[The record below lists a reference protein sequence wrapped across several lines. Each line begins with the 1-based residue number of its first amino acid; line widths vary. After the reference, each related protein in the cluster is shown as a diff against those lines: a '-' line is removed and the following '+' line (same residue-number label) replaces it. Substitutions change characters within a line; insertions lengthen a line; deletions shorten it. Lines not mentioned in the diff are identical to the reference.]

1 MELFLPS
8 LFVILLAILVILY
21 IIPRQSGFVLGIIAA
36 GLLAMTIYQHVSLFK
51 MDYQRMTWV
60 DTVKQQAPLIMV
72 ISVIVVLI
80 GYVLLLTGKGPAANI
95 QNRVEQV
102 YNPPSSPGPNANAN
116 RNRNRAPNNN
126 EGSNLERRLERE
138 S

>member
-21 IIPRQSGFVLGIIAA
+21 VIPKQSGFVLGIIAA
-36 GLLAMTIYQHVSLFK
+36 GLLAVTIYQHVSLFK

-72 ISVIVVLI
+72 AAVVVVLI

-95 QNRVEQV
+95 QNRVAEV
-102 YNPPSSPGPNANAN
+102 YNPPSSPNANAY
-116 RNRNRAPNNN
+116 RNRGPNNG
-126 EGSNLERRLERE
+126 GSSLEKRLERE
-138 S
+138 F

>member
-102 YNPPSSPGPNANAN
+102 YNPPSSPGPNAN

>member
-8 LFVILLAILVILY
+8 LFVILLAVLVILY
-21 IIPRQSGFVLGIIAA
+21 VIPRQSGFVLGIIAA

-60 DTVKQQAPLIMV
+60 DTIKQQAPLIMV
-72 ISVIVVLI
+72 VAVIVVLI

-95 QNRVEQV
+95 QNRVEEV
-102 YNPPSSPGPNANAN
+102 YNPPSSPGPNAN

>member
-8 LFVILLAILVILY
+8 LFVILLAVLVILY
-21 IIPRQSGFVLGIIAA
+21 VIPRQSGFVLGIIAA

-60 DTVKQQAPLIMV
+60 DTIKQQAPLIMV
-72 ISVIVVLI
+72 VAVIVVLI

-95 QNRVEQV
+95 QNRVEEV
-102 YNPPSSPGPNANAN
+102 YNPPSSPGPNAN
-116 RNRNRAPNNN
+116 RNRNRAPSNN

>member
-1 MELFLPS
+1 
-8 LFVILLAILVILY
+8 
-21 IIPRQSGFVLGIIAA
+21 
-36 GLLAMTIYQHVSLFK
+36 
-51 MDYQRMTWV
+51 MTWV

-72 ISVIVVLI
+72 VSVIVVLI

-95 QNRVEQV
+95 QNRVEEV
-102 YNPPSSPGPNANAN
+102 YNPPSSPGPN

>member
-21 IIPRQSGFVLGIIAA
+21 VIPKQSGFVLGIIAA
-36 GLLAMTIYQHVSLFK
+36 GLLAVTIYQHVSLFK

-72 ISVIVVLI
+72 TAVVVVLI

-95 QNRVEQV
+95 QNRVAEV
-102 YNPPSSPGPNANAN
+102 YNPPSSPNANAN
-116 RNRNRAPNNN
+116 RNRGPNNG
-126 EGSNLERRLERE
+126 GSSLEKRLERE
-138 S
+138 F

>member
-8 LFVILLAILVILY
+8 LFVILLAVLVILY
-21 IIPRQSGFVLGIIAA
+21 VIPKQSGFVLGIIAA
-36 GLLAMTIYQHVSLFK
+36 GLLAVTIYQHVSLFK

-72 ISVIVVLI
+72 AAVVVVLI

-95 QNRVEQV
+95 QNRVAEV
-102 YNPPSSPGPNANAN
+102 YNAPSSPNSNSNANAN
-116 RNRNRAPNNN
+116 RNR
-126 EGSNLERRLERE
+126 GSNNGGSSLEKRLERE
-138 S
+138 F

>member
-1 MELFLPS
+1 
-8 LFVILLAILVILY
+8 
-21 IIPRQSGFVLGIIAA
+21 
-36 GLLAMTIYQHVSLFK
+36 
-51 MDYQRMTWV
+51 MTWV

-102 YNPPSSPGPNANAN
+102 YNPPSSPGPNAN

>member
-8 LFVILLAILVILY
+8 LFVILLAVLVILY
-21 IIPRQSGFVLGIIAA
+21 VIPRQSGFVLGIIAA

-72 ISVIVVLI
+72 VSVIVVLI

-95 QNRVEQV
+95 QNRVEEV
-102 YNPPSSPGPNANAN
+102 YNPPSSPGPNAN